1 MKITVPLLVRR
12 YFVPL
17 VLFAI
22 GVFFQL
28 VVLPNSFPASHYD
41 VLGLERFATV
51 EKVEDAY
58 SKLSSKWLSSLN
70 LPTPAEFVKIRYA
83 YELLTNG
90 EWKRDYDLFA
100 IDEQRHVIDETI
112 MRHAGESYLKVN
124 LPLLYS
130 NWSGSMDQDLDVLTL
145 ENFGSIVGG
154 SKAMLTM
161 VFSFGSHRCATFMN
175 SWTRIGAL
183 LDGVANTGAVDVAN
197 VQLASFFAE
206 RAFNKQPIFRNGLP
220 ALIAF
225 PPNCASSNCYIRY
238 NGDLSVDAIIDWLA
252 TSVLGLPRI
261 LYYSKDSL
269 VQKFFLNSGMHKIK
283 ILFFSKTGERAVPFL
298 RQAAKEYST
307 YASFAMVLWKQE
319 DSSVWWN
326 MFQVDSAPALVIIK
340 DPGVNPIVH
349 YGNLNSSQ
357 FFELMEKNKYQ
368 ELPQLRSTTSMALGC
383 DAEGFSLAGSNVETW
398 YCAILAGRPGQTLN
412 KMRDTMRRIQKTLR
426 DDADANGNKVS
437 VEASA
442 AVAAMKANR
451 LSFAWLDGG
460 VQKDYCLFYLHK
472 LENIYETCG
481 PSDYDSK
488 DVPRL
493 FIVRYKRNS
502 VEHELRPK
510 KKPNS
515 FWSAFDKE
523 NSNLASQ
530 IVAVYNGTVDIQEV
544 IQWISWIVEDGDK
557 STMHPYFIG
566 AAPALIP
573 EESTTFISRSTQSIF
588 STGNGLK
595 DRVLD
600 ICTSLYE
607 FRRDPRI
614 GPMFFLASCISF
626 GAIWV
631 RSSSQPAH
639 SAEVEDGTTA
649 TRNQTNRR
657 RKTSTTDIPPS
668 ITDAVPSDAHQL
680 LPSDSDSE

>member
-51 EKVEDAY
+51 EKVEEAY
-58 SKLSSKWLSSLN
+58 NKLSSKWLSSLN

-269 VQKFFLNSGMHKIK
+269 VQKFFPNSGMHKIK
-283 ILFFSKTGERAVPFL
+283 ILCFSKTGERAVPFL

-326 MFQVDSAPALVIIK
+326 M
-340 DPGVNPIVH
+340 
-349 YGNLNSSQ
+349 
-357 FFELMEKNKYQ
+357 
-368 ELPQLRSTTSMALGC
+368 
-383 DAEGFSLAGSNVETW
+383 
-398 YCAILAGRPGQTLN
+398 
-412 KMRDTMRRIQKTLR
+412 IQKTLR

-502 VEHELRPK
+502 VEHELRAK

-614 GPMFFLASCISF
+614 GPMFFLAACISF

-649 TRNQTNRR
+649 TRNQSNRR

>member
-1 MKITVPLLVRR
+1 M
-12 YFVPL
+12 
-17 VLFAI
+17 
-22 GVFFQL
+22 
-28 VVLPNSFPASHYD
+28 
-41 VLGLERFATV
+41 
-51 EKVEDAY
+51 EK
-58 SKLSSKWLSSLN
+58 
-70 LPTPAEFVKIRYA
+70 
-83 YELLTNG
+83 
-90 EWKRDYDLFA
+90 DYDLFA
-100 IDEQRHVIDETI
+100 IDEQREGIERPKRMI
-112 MRHAGESYLKVN
+112 K
-124 LPLLYS
+124 
-130 NWSGSMDQDLDVLTL
+130 
-145 ENFGSIVGG
+145 
-154 SKAMLTM
+154 
-161 VFSFGSHRCATFMN
+161 
-175 SWTRIGAL
+175 GAL

-197 VQLASFFAE
+197 VQLAVSLLKEHLISNQFFL
-206 RAFNKQPIFRNGLP
+206 NGLP

-269 VQKFFLNSGMHKIK
+269 VQKFFLNSGMHKKHKVTNIYWDRTIFDK
-283 ILFFSKTGERAVPFL
+283 PELH
-298 RQAAKEYST
+298 ST
-307 YASFAMVLWKQE
+307 L
-319 DSSVWWN
+319 
-326 MFQVDSAPALVIIK
+326 
-340 DPGVNPIVH
+340 G
-349 YGNLNSSQ
+349 SQ
-357 FFELMEKNKYQ
+357 GCGFKWI
-368 ELPQLRSTTSMALGC
+368 QLL
-383 DAEGFSLAGSNVETW
+383 L
-398 YCAILAGRPGQTLN
+398 L
-412 KMRDTMRRIQKTLR
+412 IQKTLR

-442 AVAAMKANR
+442 AVAAMARR

-530 IVAVYNGTVDIQEV
+530 IVAVYNGTVDIQE
-544 IQWISWIVEDGDK
+544 
-557 STMHPYFIG
+557 IG
-566 AAPALIP
+566 AAPALIRGINYLHIK
-573 EESTTFISRSTQSIF
+573 EYSE
-588 STGNGLK
+588 
-595 DRVLD
+595 
-600 ICTSLYE
+600 
-607 FRRDPRI
+607 RDPRI